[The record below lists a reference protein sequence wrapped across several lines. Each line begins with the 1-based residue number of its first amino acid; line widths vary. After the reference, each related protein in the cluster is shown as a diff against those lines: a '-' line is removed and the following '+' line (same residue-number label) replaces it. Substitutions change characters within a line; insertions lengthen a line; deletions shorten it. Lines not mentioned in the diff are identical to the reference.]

1 MDIRNGIVREALTE
15 VRRGNYPSS
24 IRPMSLHRT
33 CLVRLGFLCAI
44 LTPLVVLPSLVSA
57 QASSTV
63 VAPSVTSPEL
73 IFLDTDVGDDID
85 DAFAIGLALQSPEL
99 RILGITTTFGDTVL
113 RARLLHRFLTDAG
126 HPEIPVAAGP
136 ATAHNTGFTQAR
148 FARRAPESSGSSL
161 SALDLFAQQVRA
173 HPHQVTL
180 VALGPL
186 TTVEMLLD
194 RDPATFHLLRRV
206 VMMGGS
212 LDRGYGSPY
221 PDPPSSPP
229 PGPDPEWNILNG
241 ISGARKLFASG
252 VPLTL
257 MPLDS
262 TQLPLDEVRRNALFT
277 HGSPLTDDLTLL
289 YHQWGTL
296 TPTLFDPLTIAYLL
310 QPGLCTITPA
320 RLSVDDK
327 GFTRREPGAPNVDV
341 CLHSDR
347 EAFLNLLVNR
357 LLASPVPSR

>member
-1 MDIRNGIVREALTE
+1 
-15 VRRGNYPSS
+15 
-24 IRPMSLHRT
+24 MSLHRT
-33 CLVRLGFLCAI
+33 CLVRLCFLCAV
-44 LTPLVVLPSLVSA
+44 LALVASPPVLPA
-57 QASSTV
+57 QASAAA
-63 VAPSVTSPEL
+63 APSATSPEL
-73 IFLDTDVGDDID
+73 LFLDTDIGDDID
-85 DAFAIGLALQSPEL
+85 DAFALALALESPEL
-99 RILGITTTFGDTVL
+99 HILGITTTFGDTAL
-113 RARLLHRFLTDAG
+113 RARLLHRFLAEAG

-148 FARRAPESSGSSL
+148 YARRAPASTV
-161 SALDLFAQQVRA
+161 SAVSAIDLFARQIRA

-186 TTVEMLLD
+186 TTVEALLD

-212 LDRGYGSPY
+212 IDRGYGSPY
-221 PDPPSSPP
+221 PDPPNSPP
-229 PGPDPEWNILNG
+229 PGPDAEWNILNG
-241 ISGARKLFASG
+241 ISGARALLASG

-277 HGSPLTDDLTLL
+277 HGSPLTDALTLL

-296 TPTLFDPLTIAYLL
+296 TPTLFDPLTVAYLL
-310 QPGLCTITPA
+310 EPGLCTIEPV
-320 RLSVDDK
+320 RLRVDDK
-327 GFTRREPGAPNVDV
+327 GYTRREAGTPNAQV

-347 EAFLNLLVNR
+347 EAFLNLLLAR
-357 LLASPVPSR
+357 LLATPVPER